1 MMGTVTID
9 GRQSR
14 ISRNKSCAAERVD
27 MRVMLRPATE
37 GTYEYAHLL
46 VKKAVRHLA
55 VPIRRRS

>member
-1 MMGTVTID
+1 MIAAVTMYE
-9 GRQSR
+9 RQSQN
-14 ISRNKSCAAERVD
+14 SRNKSCAAERVD